1 MTPKEKAIEIYDKMF
16 NIIHINEEQK
26 YYDSADKAALI
37 LVDEIINTLNIYPVY
52 QLKDSELEQLNYWK
66 EVGKEIKK
74 L

>member
-1 MTPKEKAIEIYDKMF
+1 MNPKEKAIEIYDKMF

-37 LVDEIINTLNIYPVY
+37 FIDEIINTLFQHHEI
-52 QLKDSELEQLNYWK
+52 DYWK
-66 EVGKEIKK
+66 EVKEEVKK